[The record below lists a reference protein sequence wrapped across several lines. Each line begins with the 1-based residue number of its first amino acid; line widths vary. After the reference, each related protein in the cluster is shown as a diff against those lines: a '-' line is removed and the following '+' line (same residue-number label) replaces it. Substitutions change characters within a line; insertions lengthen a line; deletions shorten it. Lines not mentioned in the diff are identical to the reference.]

1 MVNFDSITIGLEV
14 EFQVENGSIERG
26 IVRYKGPVNGKPGDW
41 VGVEANRSGITI
53 SAVLIV
59 YRYFHSNLFYCH
71 FSSWIL

>member
-41 VGVEANRSGITI
+41 VGVEANRSGI
-53 SAVLIV
+53 L
-59 YRYFHSNLFYCH
+59 LFPM
-71 FSSWIL
+71 F